1 MADEAGC
8 TRVAPPPPFMI
19 VFMDLAKQQPA
30 STDPAPMHFFD
41 LLTTQLQDRGKSVR
55 IAGLLLQ
62 DAFILAV
69 SFVLALS
76 LRIYSANPLIHD
88 LVLFWRILA
97 VSICFGI
104 PFLFLSNA
112 YLDLT
117 RYATSL
123 SLYRFALRSTVMMA
137 VLSQVARLF
146 GPQPPPSFWILFWAL
161 FLVIGITSRVV
172 VRDILRARFNRSVS
186 AKRTPAADTPVSEP
200 TATLIYGAGSLGSH
214 LYQTLR
220 NYSNLRIFGYLDD
233 DISLHGRRLQGLPI
247 YDSVDIASLIEKYQ
261 IKNILLAMPHM
272 PRRRKREIVHHLTSH
287 DLKVLSFPSN
297 SQLASGKI
305 HLSDLRPIEIEDL
318 LGREPTSPMET
329 LIGSCVNALNVLVV
343 GAGGSIGSDLCKR
356 ILDLGATKIVM
367 LDSNEESLYTVDL
380 EMRIAVNKMPVE
392 SAKPILIPVL
402 GNCCETALLENIVK
416 NQKIDTIY
424 HAAAY
429 KHVPLMERNICAGIA
444 NNMLATKSVV
454 NAATKGNVRWL
465 SLISSDKA
473 VRPTN
478 VMGASKRLCEL
489 IVQAVAAEIPSDGP
503 KFSIVRFGN
512 VLGTSGS
519 VVPLFHRLIHS
530 GGPVTVT
537 DPSVTRYFMTR
548 QEAVELVLQSTAIS
562 VGGDIFLL
570 DMGDEVNITDMAR
583 QMIEL
588 SGLTVRD
595 ETNPDGDIEIVFT
608 GLRPGEKLYEELFIS
623 GEPEPSPHPLIMRV
637 REPYLESKELY
648 PLLDQ
653 LEDAC
658 HKIDLDRT
666 LELLKT
672 LVPEYNPEDKSI

>member
-1 MADEAGC
+1 MELSKQ
-8 TRVAPPPPFMI
+8 RPVAHS
-19 VFMDLAKQQPA
+19 PA
-30 STDPAPMHFFD
+30 QMHLLD
-41 LLTTQLQDRGKSVR
+41 LTTSQAQNRGKAVR
-55 IAGLLLQ
+55 IAGLLIQ
-62 DAFILAV
+62 DTLILAA

-76 LRIYSANPLIHD
+76 LRIYSPSPLIHD
-88 LVLFWRILA
+88 IILFWRILA

-104 PFLFLSNA
+104 PFLFLSKA

-123 SLYRFALRSTVMMA
+123 SLYRFALRSSVMMA

-146 GPQPPPSFWILFWAL
+146 GPQPPPSFWVLYWIL
-161 FLVIGITSRVV
+161 FLVLGIASRVF
-172 VRDILRARFNRSVS
+172 VRDILQARSNRLGS
-186 AKRTPAADTPVSEP
+186 ATPQTLEGTDSAAAATP
-200 TATLIYGAGSLGSH
+200 TLIYGSGSFGAN

-220 NYSNLRIFGYLDD
+220 NYPDLRIVGYLDD
-233 DISLHGRRLQGLPI
+233 DTSLHGRRLQGLPI
-247 YDSVDIASLIEKYQ
+247 YDPKELSSVIAKYQ

-272 PRRRKREIVHHLTSH
+272 PRRRKREIVHQLTAH
-287 DLKVLSFPSN
+287 DLKILSFPSN
-297 SQLASGKI
+297 SQLVSGKI

-318 LGREPTSPMET
+318 LGREPTSPMES
-329 LIGSCVNALNVLVV
+329 LIGSCVKSLNVMVI

-356 ILDLGATKIVM
+356 ILDLGAAKIVM

-380 EMRIAVNKMPVE
+380 EMRIAVNKLPPE
-392 SAKPILIPVL
+392 SIKPILVPVL
-402 GNCCETALLENIVK
+402 GNCCETALLENVVK
-416 NQKIDTIY
+416 DERIDTIY

-454 NAATKGNVRWL
+454 NAATKANVRWL

-595 ETNPDGDIEIVFT
+595 ESNPDGDIEIVFT

-637 REPYLESKELY
+637 REPYIKTQELY
-648 PLLDQ
+648 SLLDQ

-658 HKIDLDRT
+658 HRIDLKRT
-666 LELLKT
+666 LELLRT
-672 LVPEYNPEDKSI
+672 LVPEYNPEDKPA

>member
-1 MADEAGC
+1 ME
-8 TRVAPPPPFMI
+8 
-19 VFMDLAKQQPA
+19 LATQQPA
-30 STDPAPMHFFD
+30 ATSTAPMHVLD
-41 LLTTQLQDRGKSVR
+41 LTTTQPQNRGKAFR

-62 DAFILAV
+62 DTFILAL

-76 LRIYSANPLIHD
+76 LRIYSSTPLIHD
-88 LVLFWRILA
+88 LSLYWRILVVA
-97 VSICFGI
+97 ICFGI
-104 PFLFLSNA
+104 PFLFLSKA

-123 SLYRFALRSTVMMA
+123 SLYRFALRATVMMA
-137 VLSQVARLF
+137 VLSQVSKLF
-146 GPQPPPSFWILFWAL
+146 GPQPPPSFWILYWTF
-161 FLVIGITSRVV
+161 FLVIGITSRVF
-172 VRDILRARFNRSVS
+172 VRDFLQARS
-186 AKRTPAADTPVSEP
+186 KRTGAIEQATDAANPLS
-200 TATLIYGAGSLGSH
+200 TANPTLIYGAGSFGSN

-220 NYSNLRIFGYLDD
+220 NYSDLRIVGYLDD
-233 DISLHGRRLQGLPI
+233 DTSLHGRRLQGLPI
-247 YDSVDIASLIEKYQ
+247 FNPEELPSITEKYQ
-261 IKNILLAMPHM
+261 IQNILLAMPHI
-272 PRRRKREIVHHLTSH
+272 PRRRKREIVHNLTIRE
-287 DLKVLSFPSN
+287 LKILSFPSN

-305 HLSDLRPIEIEDL
+305 HLSDLKPIEIEDL
-318 LGREPTSPMET
+318 LGREPTSPMES
-329 LIGSCVNALNVLVV
+329 LIGSCVHGLNVLVI

-356 ILDLGATKIVM
+356 ILDLGASKIVM

-380 EMRIAVNKMPVE
+380 EMRIAINKFPLE
-392 SAKPILIPVL
+392 LSKPIIVPVL
-402 GNCCETALLENIVK
+402 GNCCETALLENITITE
-416 NQKIDTIY
+416 KIDTIY

-454 NAATKGNVRWL
+454 NAATKANVKWL

-489 IVQAVAAEIPSDGP
+489 IVQAVAAEISSDGP

-595 ETNPDGDIEIVFT
+595 ETNPEGDIEIVFT

-623 GEPEPSPHPLIMRV
+623 GEPEASPHPLIMRV
-637 REPYLESKELY
+637 REPYMITQELY

-658 HKIDLDRT
+658 HRIDLDRT
-666 LELLKT
+666 LELLRT
-672 LVPEYNPEDKSI
+672 LVPEYNPDDKSV